1 MNEVELERLA
11 KAHRT
16 AEALVMDLR
25 EAIVTDDVAVEL
37 LVGELLRQAVDTSL
51 VLRRLSTQREHHGE
65 D

>member
-25 EAIVTDDVAVEL
+25 EAIVTLTMEPIPM
-37 LVGELLRQAVDTSL
+37 
-51 VLRRLSTQREHHGE
+51 
-65 D
+65 